1 MDFADTPDQAELR
14 SVVRA
19 FTQRHAT
26 PGHVRAAMAG
36 PDGYDPKVWRRLSA
50 ELGLTALAVPESFGG
65 AGAGPGEVSVA
76 VEEFGR
82 VLLPSPYLSS
92 AVAALALA
100 GAAEACPDAAQ
111 RYLPGLADGSVIA
124 AVALDADVSVAGRTI
139 TGAARNVA
147 DVSVAGRTIT
157 GAARNVADVSVAGR
171 TITGAAR
178 NVVDGAA
185 AGLLLVRAGDELL
198 AVAAADATVEPLGT
212 LDQTRRQAAVRLDRA
227 PALSAGP
234 AGLAIALQRVL
245 LAAECA
251 AAAGYC
257 LEVTV
262 AYLMT
267 RRQFGRAI
275 GSFQALKHRVADLQ
289 VAVTSARATARA
301 AVWTAGSDPAALA
314 ALAPLA
320 ALHCARTLVQVAG
333 EMIQLHGGIGFTWEH
348 EAHLYLKRAKSTQ
361 LLLGPVSA
369 LRAEIG
375 RAAGLLPAEA
385 AAK

>member
-1 MDFADTPDQAELR
+1 MDFSDTADQAELR

-19 FTQRHAT
+19 FAQRYAT
-26 PGHVRAAMAG
+26 PEQVRAAMSG
-36 PDGYDPKVWRRLSA
+36 PDGYDPKVWQRLSA

-65 AGAGPGEVSVA
+65 AGAGPGEVAVA

-92 AVAALALA
+92 AVGALVLA
-100 GAAEACPDAAQ
+100 GAAEACPEAAQ

-124 AVALDADVSVAGRTI
+124 ALALDADVTVADGTV
-139 TGAARNVA
+139 TGVARNVA
-147 DVSVAGRTIT
+147 DAAVA
-157 GAARNVADVSVAGR
+157 VR

-185 AGLLLVRAGDELL
+185 ASLLLVRAGDDLL
-198 AVAAADATVEPLGT
+198 AVAAGDAAVEPLGT
-212 LDQTRRQAAVRLDRA
+212 LDQTRRQAAVRFDHA
-227 PALSAGP
+227 PAVPAGP
-234 AGLAIALQRVL
+234 AGPAIALQRVL
-245 LAAECA
+245 VAAECA
-251 AAAGYC
+251 AAAEHC
-257 LEVTV
+257 LDVTV
-262 AYLMT
+262 AYLMS
-267 RRQFGRAI
+267 RRQFGRPI
-275 GSFQALKHRVADLQ
+275 GSFQALKHRAADLK
-289 VAVTSARATARA
+289 VAVSAAHATARA
-301 AVWTAGSDPAALA
+301 AVWTAARDQSTLA

-320 ALHCARTLVQVAG
+320 ALHCARTFVQVAG

-375 RAAGLLPAEA
+375 RQAGLLPSGAGG
-385 AAK
+385 